1 MGSSQNLTS
10 VRRSWLE
17 RLLDVVRE
25 LGATNDLTEILSR
38 IAEAVV
44 EVLEFGAAAINV
56 VGEGGMVRVAAVAG
70 PPEVQALVGASN
82 PMEFW
87 TEILGRSEPWGSLRF
102 FSHEQ
107 DQSAFDQIA
116 NWMPEQSGETGPDAW
131 RPEDAL
137 LAPLRDS
144 DGALIGV
151 LSVDQPASG
160 RHPDLEQRTL
170 LELFAAQAA
179 TAIAGSKARME
190 SEARR
195 HEAELR
201 WELAFERNPLG
212 AAIIDTSGRL
222 IDFNDALAQ
231 MLGYPRDVLA
241 QMTVAQFTHPDDI
254 GADTALYAE
263 LAAGSRDGY
272 EIEKRYMHA
281 DGHIVWVVLHVGVIR
296 DQQGGVQS
304 IIGQINDVTDRKRA
318 VEQLA
323 YRATHD
329 PLTALPNRSLIEER
343 LSACLAT
350 GTPAGVLFFDLD
362 RFKTVNDSLGH
373 EAGDELLT
381 TVAQRL
387 RSVMPAGFTLGR
399 VGGDE
404 FVALAPDVSDPRVL
418 RDLGDRLMASLDE
431 PLLIRGHR
439 HTVSLSV
446 GVTVSKPWH
455 QHADEV
461 LREAD
466 QAMLRAKRHGRSRVE
481 VYDPA
486 QDKIATV
493 EDLELENDLRAA
505 LADGRG
511 LLPYFQPIIDLT
523 EGETVG
529 YEALIRWHHPKKGLL
544 NPDQFLPLAERTA
557 LIVPLGWWMLEV
569 SCHAATQPQFAGKG
583 DRWVAVN
590 ASGSQLGRGQL
601 APAIRDALQ
610 ACQLPAERLHLE
622 ITETALVEASPS
634 AIAEIREV
642 ADMGVGIALDDF
654 GTGYSSLTLLR
665 DLPVS
670 IVKIDRSFIAQ
681 IAAGRSAA
689 TAIVRRV
696 IALCQELD
704 VVTVAEGVETQD
716 QLTAL
721 RTLGCTQAQGYLI
734 GQPAPLDLGRAARS
748 LRARRST
755 A

>member
-1 MGSSQNLTS
+1 
-10 VRRSWLE
+10 
-17 RLLDVVRE
+17 
-25 LGATNDLTEILSR
+25 
-38 IAEAVV
+38 VV

-56 VGEGGMVRVAAVAG
+56 VGEDGQVRVAAVAG
-70 PPEVQALVGASN
+70 PQEVQELLGAAS

-87 TEILGRSEPWGSLRF
+87 RDILDRCEPWGSLLF
-102 FSHEQ
+102 YSHEQ

-116 NWMPEQSGETGPDAW
+116 SWTPEYNGETGPDAW

-137 LAPLRDS
+137 LAPLRDA
-144 DGALIGV
+144 DGTLLGI

-179 TAIAGSKARME
+179 TAITGSKARLQA
-190 SEARR
+190 EARQ
-195 HEAELR
+195 HEADLR
-201 WELAFERNPLG
+201 WELAFARSPLG
-212 AAIIDTSGRL
+212 AAIIDPDGRL
-222 IDFNDALAQ
+222 VQFNDAMAK
-231 MLGYPRDVLA
+231 MLGYSRDALA
-241 QMTVAQFTHPDDI
+241 TMTVAQFTHPEDVGTD
-254 GADTALYAE
+254 AALYAE
-263 LAAGSRDGY
+263 LSEGTRDGY
-272 EIEKRYMHA
+272 EIEKRYLHA
-281 DGHIVWVVLHVGVIR
+281 DGHVVWVVLHVGVIR
-296 DQQGGVQS
+296 DRQGKLQS
-304 IIGQINDVTDRKRA
+304 IVGQINDITDRKRA

-329 PLTALPNRSLIEER
+329 PLTALPNRTLLEER
-343 LSACLAT
+343 LTECLMA
-350 GTPAGVLFFDLD
+350 GKPAGVLFLDLD

-373 EAGDELLT
+373 EAGDELLMA
-381 TVAQRL
+381 VAQRL
-387 RSVMPAGFTLGR
+387 RSVIPAGFTLGR

-404 FVALAPDVSDPRVL
+404 FVALAPDEDDPIMLRV
-418 RDLGDRLMASLDE
+418 LGDRLMASLDE

-439 HTVSLSV
+439 HTASLSV
-446 GVTVSKPWH
+446 GVTVSQAWH

-486 QDKIATV
+486 QDKPATV
-493 EDLELENDLRAA
+493 EDLELENDLRTA

-511 LLPYFQPIIDLT
+511 LLPYFQPIIDLSSNA
-523 EGETVG
+523 TVG
-529 YEALIRWHHPKKGLL
+529 YEALIRWHHPQKGIL
-544 NPDQFLPLAERTA
+544 NPDEFLPLAERTA

-569 SCHAATQPQFAGKG
+569 SCHAATQRQFSGHG

-601 APAIRDALQ
+601 APAVRRAL
-610 ACQLPAERLHLE
+610 AVCHLPPERLHLE

-642 ADMGVGIALDDF
+642 AEMGVGIALDDF

-670 IVKIDRSFIAQ
+670 TVKIDRSFVAP

-704 VVTVAEGVETQD
+704 VVTVAEGVETPD
-716 QLTAL
+716 QLNAL
-721 RTLGCTQAQGYLI
+721 RALGCTQAQGYLI
-734 GQPAPLDLGRAARS
+734 GQPAPLDLNRAAQF
-748 LRARRST
+748 LRGRRST